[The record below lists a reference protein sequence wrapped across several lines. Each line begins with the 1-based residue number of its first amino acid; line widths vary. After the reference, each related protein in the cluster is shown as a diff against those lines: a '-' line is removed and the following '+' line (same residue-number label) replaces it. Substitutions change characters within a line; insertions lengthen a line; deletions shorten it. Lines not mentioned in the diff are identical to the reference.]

1 MIVNERDSH
10 KILRKERKREEKRKD
25 NRELT
30 RIKQKE
36 IRGNGKRKRF
46 TSINKQSIGV
56 ELLLVNSRRKLFFS
70 FTHIKLLID
79 CKKIKMHAILM
90 IKN

>member
-1 MIVNERDSH
+1 MIVNEGSSQ
-10 KILRKERKREEKRKD
+10 KILRKERKREEEKIY

-56 ELLLVNSRRKLFFS
+56 ELLFQ
-70 FTHIKLLID
+70 
-79 CKKIKMHAILM
+79 
-90 IKN
+90 